1 MKYTGLGMN
10 QKLDSFEIIIKDKIM
25 LKNDNLNLKFN
36 LFDIENYKI
45 GIASHYNVSD
55 LIEYNIDELY
65 WKLKKSKWIKIKS
78 TYFTVIL
85 TFLLVAL

>member
-1 MKYTGLGMN
+1 
-10 QKLDSFEIIIKDKIM
+10 M

-55 LIEYNIDELY
+55 LIEYNIDEVY
-65 WKLKKSKWIKIKS
+65 
-78 TYFTVIL
+78 
-85 TFLLVAL
+85 